1 MGTDRIQGERKKERI
16 ASPIKEDREGWIWEP
31 MKIDGRGKAY
41 GPVSARGNATILRQE
56 VYQCGFCRG
65 NGEKPKGAKCPVCKG
80 KGQVSVKPPAI
91 TCAYCKGRGEERPRS
106 NITCTACRG
115 KGFVSVI
122 EPIEKCSHCRGTG
135 AEPTNKLSCIVCRG
149 KGVVT
154 QKKNDRERKRA
165 KTPFSGLS
173 SGYPDGREL
182 VTTTRQPTGSEREVL
197 EITEELGKTNRAVIA
212 RRMGISSAYA
222 EHLCDSL
229 VKGGFVSRRNRDSLA
244 PTQKGK
250 EALRKRK
257 GL

>member
-1 MGTDRIQGERKKERI
+1 MGIDWIQEKRRKGKI
-16 ASPIKEDREGWIWEP
+16 ASPVEKNSEGWIWET
-31 MKIDGRGKAY
+31 MKVDGRGKAY

-80 KGQVSVKPPAI
+80 KGQVSVKPPAVV
-91 TCAYCKGRGEERPRS
+91 CAYCKGRGEERPRS

-122 EPIEKCSHCRGTG
+122 EPIEKCPHCRGTG

-182 VTTTRQPTGSEREVL
+182 VTTTNQPTGSEREVL
-197 EITEELGKTNRAVIA
+197 EITEQLGKTNRAVIA

-229 VKGGFVSRRNRDSLA
+229 VKGGFVSRSNRDSLA
-244 PTQKGK
+244 PTQRGK